1 MIHLLLSAAGEM
13 FRAIAR
19 VIVKPDKISDTLV
32 GIKAMKL
39 TSNSGASPSCLLDSK
54 DCKFVACVRVELISP
69 EREDRV
75 EMRLELE
82 DPSSPTSSTFRTKFP
97 WL

>member
-19 VIVKPDKISDTLV
+19 VIVKPDKISDTLA

-54 DCKFVACVRVELISP
+54 DCKFVACVRVELNSL

-75 EMRLELE
+75 EMRLVCRRSILAQLVYLQSEQYSL
-82 DPSSPTSSTFRTKFP
+82 
-97 WL
+97 